1 MTASDAKR
9 SIQIAVE
16 DSGNFMMAVD
26 SRSSR
31 SANVGLGVNV
41 QEDPRYLPLV
51 AALHRKARDEL
62 DETIGTSRLFN
73 A

>member
-1 MTASDAKR
+1 
-9 SIQIAVE
+9 
-16 DSGNFMMAVD
+16 MMAVD